1 MRLNC
6 HAPSTLNV
14 SRNTSHDRSP
24 EAGKSRR
31 PTERF
36 RTPISN
42 ESDFAE
48 FPRLA
53 VPIKIVAA
61 VDLSPIPD
69 MSFRRMTVLLTE
81 HSADGRVV
89 VRGVT
94 DSGIGLVASMSAARF
109 AEIAQVEFVESSVGW
124 SS

>member
-1 MRLNC
+1 MN
-6 HAPSTLNV
+6 PV
-14 SRNTSHDRSP
+14 SRAIVYCTACQAFGVLP
-24 EAGKSRR
+24 QGGVCPICEGAG
-31 PTERF
+31 
-36 RTPISN
+36 
-42 ESDFAE
+42 E

-69 MSFRRMTVLLTE
+69 MSFRRMAVLLTE
-81 HSADGRVV
+81 HSADGRIVV

-94 DSGIGLVASMSAARF
+94 DGGIGLVASMSAARF

>member
-1 MRLNC
+1 MN
-6 HAPSTLNV
+6 PV
-14 SRNTSHDRSP
+14 SRATVYCTACQAFGVVSSGVVCP
-24 EAGKSRR
+24 ICEGAG
-31 PTERF
+31 
-36 RTPISN
+36 
-42 ESDFAE
+42 E
-48 FPRLA
+48 FPRLG

-69 MSFRRMTVLLTE
+69 LSFRRMAVMLTE

-89 VRGVT
+89 LRGVT
-94 DSGIGLVASMSAARF
+94 DGGIGLVASMSAARF

>member
-1 MRLNC
+1 MN
-6 HAPSTLNV
+6 PV
-14 SRNTSHDRSP
+14 SRATVYCTACQAFGIVTNGGGVCSVC
-24 EAGKSRR
+24 EGAG
-31 PTERF
+31 
-36 RTPISN
+36 
-42 ESDFAE
+42 E

-53 VPIKIVAA
+53 VQIKIVAA

-69 MSFRRMTVLLTE
+69 MSFRRMAVLLTE

-89 VRGVT
+89 LRGVT
-94 DSGIGLVASMSAARF
+94 DGGIGLVVSMSAARF